1 MGFPAVLLDSIETE
15 LEGFEPAHK
24 ITISPVL
31 IGFQIFVYNLM
42 DNFYFL
48 ATGRWYHFPSVVS
61 IKKRAPRRMPLYYIN
76 GFLAPILISSRPHKQ

>member
-24 ITISPVL
+24 IAISPVL
-31 IGFQIFVYNLM
+31 IGFQIFVYNFM
-42 DNFYFL
+42 DKFYFL

-61 IKKRAPRRMPLYYIN
+61 IKKEHPEGCPC
-76 GFLAPILISSRPHKQ
+76 ST